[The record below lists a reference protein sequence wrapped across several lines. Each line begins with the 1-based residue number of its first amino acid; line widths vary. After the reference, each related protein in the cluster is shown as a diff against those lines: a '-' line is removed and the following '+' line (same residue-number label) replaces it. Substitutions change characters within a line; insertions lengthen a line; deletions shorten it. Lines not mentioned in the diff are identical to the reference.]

1 MRSPS
6 GRPSWT
12 AASRPRRAGDEI
24 VTNTPSRSVKTRLLI
39 SVGSNVVRA
48 AITFATGLIV
58 ARALRPSAYG
68 DLMFLLGSF
77 IALRPLLDLGGSTAF
92 FTFLSQ
98 RARSGAFYLLY
109 FAWLACQFVLALLLL
124 SVVLPQ
130 SLFDKIWLG
139 HDRNLVMLAFV
150 ASFMQ
155 QQVWQTVGQVG
166 EAGRR
171 TLEVQGLNM
180 AVALIYMTSAGL
192 LAALG
197 TVSIDKILL
206 LLIAQ
211 YLFVTVFAVR
221 RLRGSAARPDP
232 EFSVAATLADYWHYC
247 RPLIALSVL
256 SFSFDFADKW
266 LLQRFGGAVQQG
278 YFQVANQISAIS
290 LLATASVLNV
300 FWKEIAAAWA
310 EQDMARVARLY
321 QKVNRGLVMLGAL
334 LTGFLLPWARQIVG
348 IVLGPAYLPAWPVL
362 AIMLLYPI
370 HQSMGQI
377 GGTMLYASAQTKK
390 YMVVSALVMLA
401 SIPLSYLVLAPRSGV
416 AVPGLGLGAVG
427 LALKMVVLGVVSVN
441 VQAWVIGRACGWK
454 LDWAFQVAGIGLL
467 IGFGYL
473 AHAAAGALWTLPDA
487 SVVQLLAP
495 LLTAATLY
503 AVLVLLALWQ
513 WPWLVG
519 LDRAD
524 LHALVARLRRRAS
537 INQGGMR

>member
-1 MRSPS
+1 M
-6 GRPSWT
+6 T
-12 AASRPRRAGDEI
+12 A
-24 VTNTPSRSVKTRLLI
+24 PSRSIKARLLI

-48 AITFATGLIV
+48 AITFATGLII

-98 RARSGAFYLLY
+98 RARGKAFYLLY
-109 FAWLACQFVLALLLL
+109 FGWLACQFTVALLLL
-124 SVVLPQ
+124 NALLPQ
-130 SLFDKIWLG
+130 SVFDRVWLG
-139 HDRNLVMLAFV
+139 HDRGIVMLAFV

-166 EAGRR
+166 EASRR
-171 TLEVQGLNM
+171 TLEVQSLNM
-180 AVALIYMTSAGL
+180 LVALIYISSAAL

-197 TVSIDKILL
+197 KVSIEKILS

-211 YLFVTVFAVR
+211 YVLATLFAIR
-221 RLRGSAARPDP
+221 RLRGSAVPPDP
-232 EFSVAATLADYWHYC
+232 GFSVKGMLGDYWHYC
-247 RPLIALSVL
+247 RPLIALSIL
-256 SFSFDFADKW
+256 SFAFDFADKW

-290 LLATASVLNV
+290 LLATASILNV

-310 EQDMARVARLY
+310 ENDMARVARLY
-321 QKVNRGLVMLGAL
+321 RKVNRGLVMLGAL
-334 LTGFLLPWARQIVG
+334 LTGFLLPWAKQIVG

-377 GGTMLYASAQTKK
+377 GGTMLYASAQTRK
-390 YMVVSALVMLA
+390 YMAVSALVMLA
-401 SIPLSYLVLAPRSGV
+401 SIPMSYLVLAPPTGM
-416 AVPGLGLGAVG
+416 AVPGLGMGAVG

-454 LDWAFQVAGIGLL
+454 LDWTFQVVGIGLL
-467 IGFGYL
+467 IAFGY
-473 AHAAAGALWTLPDA
+473 AANYAAGMVWTLA
-487 SVVQLLAP
+487 GANLVQLLAP
-495 LLTAATLY
+495 LLAAGILY
-503 AVLVLLALWQ
+503 ASLAMLAIWQ
-513 WPWLVG
+513 WPWLAG
-519 LDRAD
+519 LERAD
-524 LHALVARLRRRAS
+524 LRALLAKLLPSRVKVEV
-537 INQGGMR
+537 